1 MTSFKDHIVED
12 CLLIRQAWSLS
23 EHQLYIMDSEESVR
37 NVCNFINFIPRGI
50 HTHTHS
56 THTPQR
62 DGSAVILFQLFSKI
76 FVWDKRGG
84 GVKGWGCTINHP
96 QRLTIIPCFF
106 VSWVKKEYFTGFLF
120 YSITIIILIYRLG
133 DLFFPISPN
142 YIFSFHSLSCSFVL
156 SHSLSLSLPL
166 FPYISLH
173 ISLPLSPPFFQP
185 PTISPPI
192 SSSHTLSVHS
202 PTWVC
207 VKDRDSAC
215 YSNCFYHP
223 RWSGYRRSILYP
235 SLPVHC

>member
-1 MTSFKDHIVED
+1 MCVTLSIS
-12 CLLIRQAWSLS
+12 SLVV
-23 EHQLYIMDSEESVR
+23 YT
-37 NVCNFINFIPRGI
+37 
-50 HTHTHS
+50 HTHTVH
-56 THTPQR
+56 THPSVMDR
-62 DGSAVILFQLFSKI
+62 PSFCFSCFPKFLFET
-76 FVWDKRGG
+76 REG

-142 YIFSFHSLSCSFVL
+142 YFSSFHSLSCSFVL

-192 SSSHTLSVHS
+192 SSSHTLSLTL
-202 PTWVC
+202 PLLGVC
-207 VKDRDSAC
+207 EGSWLR
-215 YSNCFYHP
+215 
-223 RWSGYRRSILYP
+223 L
-235 SLPVHC
+235 LL